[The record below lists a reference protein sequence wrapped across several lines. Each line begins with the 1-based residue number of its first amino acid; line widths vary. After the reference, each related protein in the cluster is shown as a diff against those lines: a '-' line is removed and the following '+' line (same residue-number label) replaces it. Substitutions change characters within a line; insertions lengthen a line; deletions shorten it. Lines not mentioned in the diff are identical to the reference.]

1 MMGKKGRLLLPSN
14 NLADR
19 WLPVRNK
26 ENPNIGETHF
36 ENFERIKE
44 ISSIIPRVTNVYFK
58 KSDK

>member
-26 ENPNIGETHF
+26 GNPNIGETHF

-44 ISSIIPRVTNVYFK
+44 I
-58 KSDK
+58 